1 MTGFREQGSGIPLTL
16 LHGISSGAAS
26 WHKQMALPGYRVLAW
41 DMPGYGESPMLAA
54 APADAGDYADALAR
68 MLDRAGVEQTVLVG

>member
-41 DMPGYGESPMLAA
+41 DMPLTSPSLRLDM
-54 APADAGDYADALAR
+54 PAISITKSFLINSFYA
-68 MLDRAGVEQTVLVG
+68 

>member
-41 DMPGYGESPMLAA
+41 DMPGDPGGRYRPRRG
-54 APADAGDYADALAR
+54 
-68 MLDRAGVEQTVLVG
+68 

>member
-26 WHKQMALPGYRVLAW
+26 WH
-41 DMPGYGESPMLAA
+41 
-54 APADAGDYADALAR
+54 
-68 MLDRAGVEQTVLVG
+68 

>member
-41 DMPGYGESPMLAA
+41 DMPGYGESPMLA
-54 APADAGDYADALAR
+54 
-68 MLDRAGVEQTVLVG
+68 

>member
-26 WHKQMALPGYRVLAW
+26 WHKQMALPGYRVAGL
-41 DMPGYGESPMLAA
+41 GYARLWRKP
-54 APADAGDYADALAR
+54 DAGG
-68 MLDRAGVEQTVLVG
+68 GVGGCW